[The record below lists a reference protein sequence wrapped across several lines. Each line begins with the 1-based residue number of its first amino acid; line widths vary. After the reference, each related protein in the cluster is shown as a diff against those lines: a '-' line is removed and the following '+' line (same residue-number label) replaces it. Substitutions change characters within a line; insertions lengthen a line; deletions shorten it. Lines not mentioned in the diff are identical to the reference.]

1 MFRIDLRMHGR
12 HRRWWLVT
20 AQEMDFIGAD
30 ASWSDR
36 SSMVKVLGW
45 LEDTQLLHN
54 GSWTAFTE
62 LLTM

>member
-1 MFRIDLRMHGR
+1 MEGTGVWDKSRLWEWIQLEPMHR
-12 HRRWWLVT
+12 
-20 AQEMDFIGAD
+20 
-30 ASWSDR
+30 WSDR

-54 GSWTAFTE
+54 GSWTAFTA